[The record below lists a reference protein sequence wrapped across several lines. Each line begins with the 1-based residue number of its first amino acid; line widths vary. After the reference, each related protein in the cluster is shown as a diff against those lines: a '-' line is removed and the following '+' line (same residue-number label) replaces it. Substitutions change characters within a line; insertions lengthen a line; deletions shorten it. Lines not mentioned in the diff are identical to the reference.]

1 MLIKACRFMKHLL
14 LSRTT
19 WRGLLAKHLKVIVQL
34 RSRCVLKK
42 PSYFYFIPFRANF
55 TGIKKKEIN
64 LIL

>member
-1 MLIKACRFMKHLL
+1 MKHLL

-42 PSYFYFIPFRANF
+42 PRYFYFILFRTNF
-55 TGIKKKEIN
+55 TGIKKKETKPIF
-64 LIL
+64 

>member
-1 MLIKACRFMKHLL
+1 MKHLL

-19 WRGLLAKHLKVIVQL
+19 WRGLLAKHLKEIVQL

-42 PSYFYFIPFRANF
+42 PSYFYFILFRVKF
-55 TGIKKKEIN
+55 TGIKKKVIY

>member
-1 MLIKACRFMKHLL
+1 MKHLL

-42 PSYFYFIPFRANF
+42 PSYFYFIPFCVNF
-55 TGIKKKEIN
+55 TGIKKKVIN
-64 LIL
+64 PIL